1 MDLTTLDIAV
11 VGAGYAGAATAKAL
25 SRLGA
30 NVTVYEKAHEIHEVG
45 AGIGL
50 RPSSLDAFRSWGI
63 LDAIEA
69 VTSPSES
76 FEILTA
82 TGQRIAEEQ
91 WPEKDT
97 FGLTTRFVHRGDFI
111 DALIGVLPEGMVH
124 TSHRLVSIDD
134 AGLRPRLTF
143 EDGKTVTADLVVG
156 ADGIRSRVRR
166 ELFSTAEPV
175 YAGEHAYR
183 AVIDVDRW
191 HGLPFDDKLR
201 MYLGHGTKVYALPL
215 QHRGQI
221 SFDITALN
229 PDPTPNPLDT
239 KEMIVA
245 TVQGFDDA
253 IIAATR
259 DLEMDIVNIRSVY
272 DIDPIDVWHSDDV
285 VLVGDAAHAM
295 CHHQGQG
302 ANSAILDAAV
312 LAECLADAPDV
323 AEALRRYQR
332 LRKPITDELQRVSR
346 QGWSEDEISTVFP
359 GQKPGELASTTK
371 G

>member
-1 MDLTTLDIAV
+1 MDLKNLDIAV

-30 NVTVYEKAHEIHEVG
+30 TVNVYEKAREIHEVG

-50 RPSSLDAFRSWGI
+50 RPSSLDAFRTWGM

-82 TGQRIAEEQ
+82 TGERIAEEE
-91 WPEKDT
+91 WPEKDV

-124 TSHRLVSIDD
+124 TAHRLVRIDD
-134 AGLRPRLTF
+134 AGERPVLTF
-143 EDGKTVTADLVVG
+143 DDGSTVTADLVVG

-166 ELFSTAEPV
+166 ELFSDAEPV

-183 AVIDVDRW
+183 AVIDVDAW

-201 MYLGHGTKVYALPL
+201 MYLGHGTKIYALPL
-215 QHRGQI
+215 QHRGQL

-229 PDPTPNPLDT
+229 PDPTPTPLDS

-245 TVQGFDDA
+245 TVAGFDDA
-253 IIAATR
+253 IVAATR
-259 DLEMDIVNIRSVY
+259 DLDMDIVNIRSVY

-312 LAECLADAPDV
+312 LAECLTEAATVADAL
-323 AEALRRYQR
+323 AQYQA
-332 LRKPITDELQRVSR
+332 LRKPITDGLQKVSR
-346 QGWSEDEISTVFP
+346 QGWSEDEIDSVFP
-359 GQKPGELASTTK
+359 GQKPGELAAMMK
-371 G
+371 E